1 MSFDT
6 MKVADLRGVAETFG
20 VDLEDAKNKNE
31 IIALLAEEGVTYD
44 MYSKFLNAEKEEV
57 EEVEEDLVPEEP
69 KQKAKKSDK
78 NTVLIRM
85 DRKNPSYQT
94 YGYIFTQEHPFVAVS
109 EKDAQEIFDNETGF
123 RMATPREV
131 QEFYS

>member
-31 IIALLAEEGVTYD
+31 ILAILAEEGVTYD
-44 MYSKFLNAEKEEV
+44 MYSKFLNAEKEETEELEE
-57 EEVEEDLVPEEP
+57 EEVETP
-69 KQKAKKSDK
+69 KPKAKKSDK

-85 DRKNPSYQT
+85 ERKNPSYQT
-94 YGYIFTQEHPFVAVS
+94 YGYVFSQEHPFVAVS
-109 EKDAQEIFDNETGF
+109 ENDAQEIFDNESGF

>member
-6 MKVADLRGVAETFG
+6 MKVVDLRGVAETFG

-31 IIALLAEEGVTYD
+31 ILAILAEEGVTYD
-44 MYSKFLNAEKEEV
+44 MYAKFLNAEKEET
-57 EEVEEDLVPEEP
+57 ELPEEEEIESP
-69 KQKAKKSDK
+69 KPKAKKSDK
-78 NTVLIRM
+78 NTVLIKM
-85 DRKNPSYQT
+85 ERKNPSYQT
-94 YGYIFTQEHPFVAVS
+94 YGYIFSQEHPFVAVS
-109 EKDAQEIFDNETGF
+109 ESDAQEIFDNETGF